1 MLQLFSDASTIK
13 CALSLATFATD
24 PFEAVVRQKLSHLL
38 YLLLVVITLNGELRD
53 LIDTIIAG
61 SHRQLL
67 VLIFQVRNFSIFLC

>member
-13 CALSLATFATD
+13 CSLSLATFATD
-24 PFEAVVRQKLSHLL
+24 PLEAVVRQKLSHLL

-67 VLIFQVRNFSIFLC
+67 ILIFQVRNFSIFLC